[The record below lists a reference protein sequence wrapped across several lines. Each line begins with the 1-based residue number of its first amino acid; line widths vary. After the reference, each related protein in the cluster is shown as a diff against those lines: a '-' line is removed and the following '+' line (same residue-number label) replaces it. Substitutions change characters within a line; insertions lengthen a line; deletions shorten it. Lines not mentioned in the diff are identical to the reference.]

1 MRHLII
7 TILASLSLM
16 GAMAQTAPVKVR
28 TLVVKTTDGKSTR
41 FSLSDISELS
51 FEDGTTT
58 VTSFINLTPD
68 FFELSGLEEGQKLTA
83 GEQATVKL
91 KAAGNLTTFGA
102 ALLEHIHL
110 HVNDMVI
117 MPLES
122 AGFKAGD
129 EIEIPFEVPEGNC
142 DIVACYA
149 GQQQLIDNGF
159 TMTLEPHPNA
169 TLYGVSPDA
178 RYKYFDAYI
187 LTDEAYV
194 ITSAEYKMG
203 DGEWTDVGSTNGCS
217 ISRADN
223 GVDNLFNISIRP
235 DYQNVTG
242 DVSVR
247 ITGEQHGRYKITW
260 KNADAKYIDLEKS
273 TLPVRSIDGETVV
286 AELYVNK
293 DYYLNGATI
302 SDGTAAETISRA
314 YVRFTMPEKDVTVDL
329 DFKSKVPVS
338 SKGGDHIV
346 KSDIYDAPDTY
357 YGVPTANGIPGEE
370 VYLFAGVEEGYKPV
384 KATTDDGNSF
394 DFVYHGP
401 NHDNMPYYSPIK
413 ISESAISM
421 SASIT
426 CAKAWTA
433 SSDQGV
439 VFEEGGIFAEGETVK
454 CSIKVPVGQKIA
466 TVKATTASGKDVA
479 VTVDAPYASFTMP
492 AEDVK
497 VAVTYEELV
506 SEDKVTVIAQ
516 FDEDQYSVRSSTNY
530 DWNFKEGFTVDKDS
544 TFYMTVY
551 DNYGENFYVGVKI
564 GDTATTYPATMDED
578 SGEYSFG
585 KAFVASGNMVI
596 KVGPTESS
604 VAF

>member
-16 GAMAQTAPVKVR
+16 GAMAQNTPTKVR
-28 TLVVKTTDGKSTR
+28 TLVVKTTDGKATR
-41 FSLSDISELS
+41 FNLSDISELT

-58 VTSFINLTPD
+58 VTTFRNLTPD
-68 FFELSGLEEGQKLTA
+68 FFTLSGLEEGQKLNA
-83 GEQATVKL
+83 GEQASVII
-91 KAAGNLTTFGA
+91 KAAGNISTFGP

-194 ITSAEYKMG
+194 ITSAEFKMG

-260 KNADAKYIDLEKS
+260 KNADAQYIDLEKS
-273 TLPVRSIDGETVV
+273 TLPERSIDGETVY
-286 AELYVNK
+286 AELYVNNG
-293 DYYLNGATI
+293 YYLNGVTA
-302 SDGTAAETISRA
+302 SDGTTVETMSRA
-314 YVRFTMPEKDVTVDL
+314 YVRFTMPESDVTIDL
-329 DFKSKVPVS
+329 DFRNKIPVS
-338 SKGGDHIV
+338 SAGGEHVV
-346 KSDIYDAPDTY
+346 KSEIYNAPDTY
-357 YGVPTANGIPGEE
+357 YGVPTTDGIPGEE
-370 VYLFAGVEEGYKPV
+370 VYLFAQAEDGYKPA
-384 KATTDDGNSF
+384 KATTDDGHSF
-394 DFVYHGP
+394 NFVYYGP
-401 NHDNMPYYSPIK
+401 SHQNLPYYCPVT
-413 ISESAISM
+413 ISEGATSM
-421 SASIT
+421 
-426 CAKAWTA
+426 TA
-433 SSDQGV
+433 SVSCVRAWKVSSKQEVAFD
-439 VFEEGGIFAEGETVK
+439 EDIYAEGETVK
-454 CSIKVPVGQKIA
+454 FSMKVPVGKKIS
-466 TVKATTASGKDVA
+466 TVKATSVSGKDIA
-479 VTVDAPYASFTMP
+479 VTLDVPYGSFVMP
-492 AEDVK
+492 AEDVT
-497 VAVTYEELV
+497 VTVTYEDIS
-506 SEDKVTVIAQ
+506 SEDKVTVIAH
-516 FDEDQYSVRSSTNY
+516 FDEDQYSVRSSTNW
-530 DWNFKEGFTVDKDS
+530 DWNFSDGFTMDKDA

-585 KAFVASGNMVI
+585 KAFVATGNVVI

>member
-1 MRHLII
+1 MRNLII
-7 TILASLSLM
+7 TLLASLSLM
-16 GAMAQTAPVKVR
+16 GATAQTAPVKVR
-28 TLVVKTTDGKSTR
+28 TLVVKTTDGKATR
-41 FSLSDISELS
+41 FNLSDISELT

-58 VTSFINLTPD
+58 VTTFRNLTPD
-68 FFELSGLEEGQKLTA
+68 FFTISGLEEGQKLNA
-83 GEQATVKL
+83 GEKASVKI
-91 KAAGNLTTFGA
+91 KAAGNISTFGP

-129 EIEIPFEVPEGNC
+129 EIEIPFEVPEGSC

-178 RYKYFDAYI
+178 KYKYFDAYI

-194 ITSAEYKMG
+194 ITSAEFKMG
-203 DGEWTDVGSTNGCS
+203 DGEWTDVGSTNGCGL
-217 ISRADN
+217 SRADN
-223 GVDNLFNISIRP
+223 GVDNLYCVKIRP

-242 DVSVR
+242 DISLR
-247 ITGEQHGRYKITW
+247 INGEQHGRYKITW

-273 TLPVRSIDGETVV
+273 TLPSRSIDGEAVV

-302 SDGTAAETISRA
+302 SDDTAAETISRA
-314 YVRFTMPEKDVTVDL
+314 YIRFTMPEKDVTVDL

-394 DFVYHGP
+394 DFVYYGP
-401 NHDNMPYYSPIK
+401 NHQSLPYYCPVR
-413 ISESAISM
+413 ISEGATSM
-421 SASIT
+421 TASIS
-426 CAKAWTA
+426 CVKAWKV
-433 SSDQGV
+433 SSQQEVAFDEPIYG
-439 VFEEGGIFAEGETVK
+439 EGETVK
-454 CSIKVPVGQKIA
+454 FTMKVPVGKKIS

-479 VTVDAPYASFTMP
+479 VTPDVPYGSFVMP
-492 AEDVK
+492 AEDVT
-497 VAVTYEELV
+497 VAVTYEDIS

-516 FDEDQYSVRSSTNY
+516 FDEDQYMVRSSTNY
-530 DWNFKEGFTVDKDS
+530 DWNFKEGFTVDKDA

-564 GDTATTYPATMDED
+564 GDKTTTYPATMDED

-585 KAFVASGNMVI
+585 KAFVATGNVVI

>member
-1 MRHLII
+1 MRKLII
-7 TILASLSLM
+7 TMLASLCLM
-16 GAMAQTAPVKVR
+16 GATAQTAPVKVR
-28 TLVVKTTDGKSTR
+28 TLVVKTTDGKATR
-41 FSLSDISELS
+41 FNLSDISELT

-273 TLPVRSIDGETVV
+273 TLPERSIDGETVV
-286 AELYVNK
+286 AELYVN
-293 DYYLNGATI
+293 DGYYLNGVTA
-302 SDGTAAETISRA
+302 SDGTTVETMSRA
-314 YVRFTMPEKDVTVDL
+314 YVRFTMPESDVTIDL
-329 DFKSKVPVS
+329 DFRNKIPVS
-338 SKGGDHIV
+338 SAGGDHVV
-346 KSDIYDAPDTY
+346 KSEIYNAPDTY
-357 YGVPTANGIPGEE
+357 YGVPTTDGIPGEE
-370 VYLFAGVEEGYKPV
+370 VYLFAQAEDGYKPA
-384 KATTDDGNSF
+384 KATTDDGHSF
-394 DFVYHGP
+394 NFVYYGP
-401 NHDNMPYYSPIK
+401 NHDNMPYYCPVR
-413 ISESAISM
+413 ISEGATSM
-421 SASIT
+421 TATVS
-426 CAKAWTA
+426 CVKAWKV
-433 SSDQGV
+433 SSKQEVAFD
-439 VFEEGGIFAEGETVK
+439 EDIYAEGETVK
-454 CSIKVPVGQKIA
+454 FSMKVPVGKKIS

-479 VTVDAPYASFTMP
+479 VTLDVPYGSFVMP
-492 AEDVK
+492 AEDVA
-497 VAVTYEELV
+497 VTVTYEDIS
-506 SEDKVTVIAQ
+506 SEDKVTVIAH
-516 FDEDQYSVRSSTNY
+516 FDEDQYSVRSSTNW
-530 DWNFKEGFTVDKDS
+530 DWNFSDGFTMDKDA

-585 KAFVASGNMVI
+585 KAFVATGNVVI